1 MIRRD
6 MLAGGALAA
15 AGVGLAAGLLPG
27 ASAQPAPAPSP
38 AAPPPAAPS
47 PTAPVRAAD
56 LLRNPAKDKLRRGEV
71 VVSMSVRLVRSMEI
85 AQIAASS
92 GFDSLYVEM
101 QHSTF
106 TEEQISNICQA
117 ALGAGITAMVRV
129 PSIRPEHVGRV
140 LDGGALGIIAPEI
153 ETVEEVRQVVAAARF
168 PPWGNRSAPGGQ
180 LFPLRYRSFPTAE
193 TYAAINDATMVVVML
208 ENTAALER
216 VEEIAAVEGLDMLFI
231 GTSDL
236 TNSMGL
242 VGQPDHP
249 RVRDA
254 FARTIEACRRHG
266 KHVGIGGLA
275 ARPDLIAQYLKM
287 GARFVSSGTDLT
299 FLLGAAAAR
308 AKQIRDIAV

>member
-1 MIRRD
+1 M
-6 MLAGGALAA
+6 AQAALAA
-15 AGVGLAAGLLPG
+15 AGALLATG
-27 ASAQPAPAPSP
+27 PAPATLAQSAPAPTP
-38 AAPPPAAPS
+38 AAPPPP
-47 PTAPVRAAD
+47 RAAD
-56 LLRNPAKDKLRRGEV
+56 LLRNPLKEKLARGEV
-71 VVSMSVRLVRSMEI
+71 AVSMSVRLVRSMEI

-106 TEEQISNICQA
+106 TEEQISQICQA
-117 ALGAGITAMVRV
+117 AINVGITAMVRV
-129 PSIRPEHVGRV
+129 PTIRPEHVGRA

-153 ETVEEVRQVVAAARF
+153 ETVEEVRQLVAAARF
-168 PPWGNRSAPGGQ
+168 PPHGNRSAPGGQ
-180 LFPLRYRSFPTAE
+180 VYPLRYRSFPTAE
-193 TYAAINDATMVVVML
+193 AYAALNDATMVVVML
-208 ENTAALER
+208 ENTAALGR
-216 VEEIAAVEGLDMLFI
+216 VEEIAAVDGLDMVFI

-249 RVRDA
+249 RVQEA
-254 FARTIEACRRHG
+254 FARTIEACRKNG

-275 ARPDLIAQYLKM
+275 ARPDLIAKYLKM

-308 AKQIRDIAV
+308 TKQIREIPL

>member
-6 MLAGGALAA
+6 VLVGGGLAA
-15 AGVGLAAGLLPG
+15 AGAVLAKEIV
-27 ASAQPAPAPSP
+27 P
-38 AAPPPAAPS
+38 AAMAQTTGPGMAAADKRP
-47 PTAPVRAAD
+47 RAAD
-56 LLRNPAKDKLRRGEV
+56 ILRNPAKEKLKRGEV
-71 VVSMSVRLVRSMEI
+71 VISMSVRLVRTMEI
-85 AQIAASS
+85 AQLAATS

-106 TEEQISNICQA
+106 TEEQISQICQA

-153 ETVEEVRQVVAAARF
+153 ETVEEVRELVAAARF
-168 PPWGNRSAPGGQ
+168 PPWGKRSAFGAQ
-180 LFPLRYRSFPTAE
+180 VFPLRYHSFPTAE
-193 TYAAINDATMVVVML
+193 TYAAINDATMVVTML
-208 ENTAALER
+208 ENTQALEK
-216 VEEIAAVEGLDMLFI
+216 VEEIAAVEGLDMLFV

-254 FARTIEACRRHG
+254 FARTIEACRKHG

-287 GARFVSSGTDLT
+287 GARFISSGTDLA
-299 FLLGAAAAR
+299 FLLGAASSR
-308 AKQIRDIAV
+308 AKQLRDIQF

>member
-6 MLAGGALAA
+6 VLVGGGLAA
-15 AGVGLAAGLLPG
+15 AGAVLAKEIV
-27 ASAQPAPAPSP
+27 P
-38 AAPPPAAPS
+38 AAMAQTTGPGMAAADKRP
-47 PTAPVRAAD
+47 RAAD
-56 LLRNPAKDKLRRGEV
+56 ILRNPAKEKLKRGEV
-71 VVSMSVRLVRSMEI
+71 VISMSVRLVRTMEI
-85 AQIAASS
+85 AQLAATS

-106 TEEQISNICQA
+106 TEEQISQICQA

-153 ETVEEVRQVVAAARF
+153 ENVEEVRELVAAARF
-168 PPWGNRSAPGGQ
+168 PPWGKRSAFGAQ
-180 LFPLRYRSFPTAE
+180 VFPLRYHSFPTAE
-193 TYAAINDATMVVVML
+193 TYAAINDATMVVTML
-208 ENTAALER
+208 ENTQALEK
-216 VEEIAAVEGLDMLFI
+216 VEEIAAVEGLDMLFV

-254 FARTIEACRRHG
+254 FARTIEACRKHG

-275 ARPDLIAQYLKM
+275 ARPDLIAQYLED
-287 GARFVSSGTDLT
+287 G
-299 FLLGAAAAR
+299 R
-308 AKQIRDIAV
+308 ALYLERH

>member
-6 MLAGGALAA
+6 VLVGGGLAA
-15 AGVGLAAGLLPG
+15 AGAVLAKEIV
-27 ASAQPAPAPSP
+27 P
-38 AAPPPAAPS
+38 AAMAQTTGPGMAAADKRP
-47 PTAPVRAAD
+47 RAAD
-56 LLRNPAKDKLRRGEV
+56 ILRNPAKEKLKRGEV
-71 VVSMSVRLVRSMEI
+71 VISMSVRLVRTMEI
-85 AQIAASS
+85 AQLAATS

-106 TEEQISNICQA
+106 TEEQISQICQA

-153 ETVEEVRQVVAAARF
+153 ETVEEVRELVAAARF
-168 PPWGNRSAPGGQ
+168 PPWGKRSAFGAQ
-180 LFPLRYRSFPTAE
+180 VFPLRYHSFPTAE
-193 TYAAINDATMVVVML
+193 TYAAINDATMVVTML
-208 ENTAALER
+208 ENTQALEK
-216 VEEIAAVEGLDMLFI
+216 VEEIAAVEELDMLFV

-254 FARTIEACRRHG
+254 FARTIEACRKHG

-287 GARFVSSGTDLT
+287 GARFISSGTDLA
-299 FLLGAAAAR
+299 FLLGAASSR
-308 AKQIRDIAV
+308 AKQLRDIQF

>member
-1 MIRRD
+1 MKRRD
-6 MLAGGALAA
+6 VLAGG
-15 AGVGLAAGLLPG
+15 GLAALG
-27 ASAQPAPAPSP
+27 AALTGAIVPAATAQTTGPATASP
-38 AAPPPAAPS
+38 AARP
-47 PTAPVRAAD
+47 RAAD
-56 LLRNPAKDKLRRGEV
+56 LLRNPAKDKLKRGEV
-71 VVSMSVRLVRSMEI
+71 VISMSVRLVRSMDI
-85 AQIAASS
+85 AQIAATA

-106 TEEQISNICQA
+106 TEEQISQICQA

-129 PSIRPEHVGRV
+129 PSIRPEHVGRA

-153 ETVEEVRQVVAAARF
+153 ETVEEVRELVAAARF
-168 PPWGNRSAPGGQ
+168 PPWGKRSAPGAQ
-180 LFPLRYRSFPTAE
+180 VFPLRYQSFPTAE
-193 TYAAINDATMVVVML
+193 AYAAMNDATMVVTML

-216 VEEIAAVEGLDMLFI
+216 VEEIAAVDGLDMLFI

-249 RVRDA
+249 RVREA
-254 FARTIEACRRHG
+254 FARTIEACKRHG

-287 GARFVSSGTDLT
+287 GARFVSSGTDLA
-299 FLLGAAAAR
+299 FLLGAASAR
-308 AKQIRDIAV
+308 AKQIRDISY

>member
-6 MLAGGALAA
+6 VLVGGGLAA
-15 AGVGLAAGLLPG
+15 AGAILSKDIVP
-27 ASAQPAPAPSP
+27 SSTAQAQ
-38 AAPPPAAPS
+38 
-47 PTAPVRAAD
+47 APVVAPTDTRPRAAD
-56 LLRNPAKDKLRRGEV
+56 ILRNPAKEKLKRGEV
-71 VVSMSVRLVRSMEI
+71 VLSMSVRLVRTMEI
-85 AQIAASS
+85 AQIAATS

-106 TEEQISNICQA
+106 SEEQISQICQA

-153 ETVEEVRQVVAAARF
+153 ETVDEVRELVAAARF
-168 PPWGNRSAPGGQ
+168 PPWGKRSAFGAQ
-180 LFPLRYRSFPTAE
+180 VFPLRYHSFPTAE
-193 TYAAINDATMVVVML
+193 TYAAINEATMVVTML
-208 ENTAALER
+208 ENTQALEK
-216 VEEIAAVEGLDMLFI
+216 VEEIAAVDGLDMLFV

-249 RVRDA
+249 RVREA
-254 FARTIEACRRHG
+254 FARTIEACRKHG

-287 GARFVSSGTDLT
+287 GARFISSGTDLS
-299 FLLGAAAAR
+299 FLLGAMSAR
-308 AKQIRDIAV
+308 AKQLREVKF